1 MSGESKAEDRLQ
13 ELVIQL
19 TKVLHQMR
27 REMIEYE
34 KRADYLMSK
43 SEGEDDLY
51 LSALDY
57 QWVASI
63 LKRYIKQIE
72 KVMRD
77 VGE

>member
-1 MSGESKAEDRLQ
+1 MVGESKAEERLQ
-13 ELVIQL
+13 ELIVQL

-27 REMIEYE
+27 REMKEYE
-34 KRADYLMSK
+34 DRADYLMSK

-72 KVMRD
+72 KVVRN